1 MSEEDLV
8 ELLSSEDLE
17 ISQDL
22 FGHWFYHDA
31 IYKFVSQA
39 FPTIEALNNYM
50 KETYVDA
57 EN

>member
-1 MSEEDLV
+1 MSEENLV
-8 ELLSSEDLE
+8 ELLSREDLE

-39 FPTIEALNNYM
+39 FPTIQELNHHIQEVYI
-50 KETYVDA
+50 